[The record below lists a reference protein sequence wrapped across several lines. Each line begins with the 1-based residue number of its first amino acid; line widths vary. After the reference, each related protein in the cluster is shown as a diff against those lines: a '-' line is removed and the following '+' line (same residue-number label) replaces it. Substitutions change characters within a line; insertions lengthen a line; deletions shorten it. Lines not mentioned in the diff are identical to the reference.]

1 MVQEVQTQWNR
12 YQTPNRIEWI
22 WVSERKVSEHTQV
35 RNKKTNMATFYT
47 GIGIKDEYWERFA
60 SYWTYDATDWIK
72 YKVIWWDIYMS
83 QSWAYMVEYTP
94 YQWYTSTFYVT
105 LKMYVDNTVAYELTT
120 TLADRLKRTFVL
132 NLGLKNKI
140 RVSMESTSSALAN
153 PQLQFKFIRL

>member
-12 YQTPNRIEWI
+12 YQTPNMIEWI

-47 GIGIKDEYWERFA
+47 GIGIKDEFWERFA

-94 YQWYTSTFYVT
+94 YQWYIANYNVT

-120 TLADRLKRTFVL
+120 TLSDRLKRTFVL
-132 NLGLKNKI
+132 NSGLKNKI
-140 RVSMESTSSALAN
+140 RVSMESTSDALAN
-153 PQLQFKFIRL
+153 PQLQFRFIRL

>member
-47 GIGIKDEYWERFA
+47 GIGIKDEFWERFA

-94 YQWYTSTFYVT
+94 YQWYITNYNVT

-120 TLADRLKRTFVL
+120 TLSDRLKRTFVL
-132 NLGLKNKI
+132 NSGLKNKI
-140 RVSMESTSSALAN
+140 RVSMESTSDTLAN
-153 PQLQFKFIRL
+153 PQLQFRFIRL